1 MFGLLVTINL
11 KMIKFLILFVVLT
24 NNLISAQEKDSLLN
38 EIRRNYSEIRAKLD
52 SYETTKIEIRGQSA
66 EGGWATGYY
75 NVTEIKL
82 IEVVLLGES
91 GKKHIEYYFN
101 DGELIFAFEQ
111 NFIYNQPIYI
121 NQNIDKENEKNEVFD
136 YKKTIIEEDRYYFE
150 NEKLFLW
157 LDNNKLKQD
166 LTIESRFCLENR
178 LIAHCYKLMYKL
190 EPLTL
195 SHYGRSQNCLF
206 IFYWQS
212 PVWQIRG
219 YAQIV
224 LPDPYRRCQIL
235 WHPWLF

>member
-38 EIRRNYSEIRAKLD
+38 EIRRNYSEIRAQLD

-66 EGGWATGYY
+66 EGGQATAYY
-75 NVTEIKL
+75 SVTEIKL

-111 NFIYNQPIYI
+111 NFTYNRPVYK
-121 NQNIDKENEKNEVFD
+121 NENIDKENEKNEVFD
-136 YKKTIIEEDRYYFE
+136 YKKTIIKEDRYYFE

-157 LDNNKLKQD
+157 LDNNKLEQD

-178 LIAHCYKLMYKL
+178 IIAHCYKLMHKL
-190 EPLTL
+190 EP
-195 SHYGRSQNCLF
+195 
-206 IFYWQS
+206 
-212 PVWQIRG
+212 
-219 YAQIV
+219 
-224 LPDPYRRCQIL
+224 
-235 WHPWLF
+235 